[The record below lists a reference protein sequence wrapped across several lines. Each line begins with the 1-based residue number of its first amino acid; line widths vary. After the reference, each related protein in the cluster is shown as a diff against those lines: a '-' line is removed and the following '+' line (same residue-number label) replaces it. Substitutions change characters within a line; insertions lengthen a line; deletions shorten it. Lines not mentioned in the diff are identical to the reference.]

1 MVRPESWIKLAGE
14 SPVWVRVEQPSSRPR
29 FNIERYWAKRGVKS
43 LLGGS
48 KYAGRSATKHESC
61 SFVKFTME
69 KSSRSYHG
77 EGSIKPIGVSDMAN
91 VWSFQSIKSGTLL
104 LALLSDHL

>member
-14 SPVWVRVEQPSSRPR
+14 SPVWVRAEQPSSRPR

-48 KYAGRSATKHESC
+48 KYAGAVVLPSTSC
-61 SFVKFTME
+61 RRRFYSLPKN
-69 KSSRSYHG
+69 RSY
-77 EGSIKPIGVSDMAN
+77 S
-91 VWSFQSIKSGTLL
+91 LL
-104 LALLSDHL
+104 RHEIVFV